1 MRVLLFTIVLLLN
14 FFSIQAQDNFI
25 ANDLRINQYVEGT
38 LLAPRQE
45 TVPLA
50 IIINGSG
57 PIDRNGNEMMTKN
70 NSAKKLAEA
79 LAKKGIATFRYDKRT
94 LKAQQLNIDEKDM
107 RFDDFID
114 DAKAVI
120 KRFSELPNYSSLYI
134 IGHSQ
139 GSLVGMIAAQEKADG
154 FISIAGAGQTID
166 NLIVEQI
173 GRQMPGLE
181 ESARTAFNELRANG
195 KVKDYNQGL
204 ASLFKKSIQPFMFS
218 WMKYDPQQEIK
229 KLEMPVLIINGDN
242 DLQVNTNEA
251 KKLKAAK
258 PDAELVIIE
267 NMNHIYRI
275 IDKNDDIANQ
285 KSYNEPLRPISN
297 EMVEQISNFILN

>member
-166 NLIVEQI
+166 SLIVEQI

-204 ASLFKKSIQPFMFS
+204 ASLFKKSVQPFMFS

-251 KKLKAAK
+251 EKLKAAK
-258 PDAELVIIE
+258 PEAELVIIE

-285 KSYNEPLRPISN
+285 KSYNEPQRPISN

>member
-70 NSAKKLAEA
+70 NAAKKLAEA

-204 ASLFKKSIQPFMFS
+204 ASLFKKSVQPFMFS

-251 KKLKAAK
+251 EKLKAAK
-258 PDAELVIIE
+258 PEAELVIIE

>member
-70 NSAKKLAEA
+70 NSAKKLAKA

-166 NLIVEQI
+166 SLIVEQI

-251 KKLKAAK
+251 EKLKAAK
-258 PDAELVIIE
+258 PNAELVIIE

>member
-166 NLIVEQI
+166 SLIVEQI

-251 KKLKAAK
+251 ENLKAAR
-258 PDAELVIIE
+258 PDAELIIIE

-285 KSYNEPLRPISN
+285 KSYNEPQRPISN

>member
-1 MRVLLFTIVLLLN
+1 MRVLLLTIVLLLN

-166 NLIVEQI
+166 SLIVEQI

-251 KKLKAAK
+251 EKLKAAK

-285 KSYNEPLRPISN
+285 KSYNEPQRPISN

>member
-139 GSLVGMIAAQEKADG
+139 GSLVGMVAAQEKADG

-166 NLIVEQI
+166 SLIVEQI

-251 KKLKAAK
+251 EKLKAAK
-258 PDAELVIIE
+258 PDAKLVIIE

-285 KSYNEPLRPISN
+285 KSYNEPQRPISN

>member
-166 NLIVEQI
+166 SLIVEQI

-204 ASLFKKSIQPFMFS
+204 ASLFKKSVQPFMFS

-251 KKLKAAK
+251 KKLKDAK
-258 PDAELVIIE
+258 HDAELVIIE

-285 KSYNEPLRPISN
+285 KSYNEPQRPISS

>member
-166 NLIVEQI
+166 SLIVEQI

-204 ASLFKKSIQPFMFS
+204 ASLFKKSVQPFMFS

-251 KKLKAAK
+251 EKLKAAK
-258 PDAELVIIE
+258 PEAELVIIE

>member
-70 NSAKKLAEA
+70 NAAKKLAEA

-166 NLIVEQI
+166 SLIVEQI

-204 ASLFKKSIQPFMFS
+204 ASLFKKSVQPFMFS

-251 KKLKAAK
+251 EKLKAAK
-258 PDAELVIIE
+258 PEAELVIIE

>member
-139 GSLVGMIAAQEKADG
+139 GSLVGMMAAQEKADG

-166 NLIVEQI
+166 SLIVEQI

-251 KKLKAAK
+251 EKLKAAK
-258 PDAELVIIE
+258 PNAELVIIE

-285 KSYNEPLRPISN
+285 KSYNEPQRPISN

>member
-166 NLIVEQI
+166 SLIVEQI

>member
-25 ANDLRINQYVEGT
+25 SNDLRINQYVEGT

-70 NSAKKLAEA
+70 NSAKKLAKA

-166 NLIVEQI
+166 SLIVEQI

-204 ASLFKKSIQPFMFS
+204 ASLFKKSVQPFMFS

-251 KKLKAAK
+251 EKLKAAK
-258 PDAELVIIE
+258 PEAELVIIE

-285 KSYNEPLRPISN
+285 KSYNEPQRPISN

>member
-166 NLIVEQI
+166 SLIVEQI

-204 ASLFKKSIQPFMFS
+204 ASLFKRSIQPFMFS

-251 KKLKAAK
+251 EKLKAAK
-258 PDAELVIIE
+258 PEAELVIIE

-285 KSYNEPLRPISN
+285 KSYNEPQRPISN

>member
-70 NSAKKLAEA
+70 NAAKKLAEA
-79 LAKKGIATFRYDKRT
+79 LAKKRIATFRYDKRT

-139 GSLVGMIAAQEKADG
+139 GSLVGMIAAQQKADG

-166 NLIVEQI
+166 SLIVEQI

-204 ASLFKKSIQPFMFS
+204 ASLFKKSVQPFMFS

-251 KKLKAAK
+251 EKLKAAK
-258 PDAELVIIE
+258 PEAELVIIE

-285 KSYNEPLRPISN
+285 KSYNEPQRPISN

>member
-120 KRFSELPNYSSLYI
+120 KRFSKLPNYSSLYI

-139 GSLVGMIAAQEKADG
+139 GSLVGMMAAQEKADG

-166 NLIVEQI
+166 SLIVEQI

-204 ASLFKKSIQPFMFS
+204 ASLFKKSVQPFMFS

-251 KKLKAAK
+251 KKLKDAK

>member
-70 NSAKKLAEA
+70 NAAKKLAEA
-79 LAKKGIATFRYDKRT
+79 LAKKRIATFRYDKRT

-166 NLIVEQI
+166 SLIVEQI

-204 ASLFKKSIQPFMFS
+204 ASLFKRSIQPFMFS

-251 KKLKAAK
+251 ENLKAAR
-258 PDAELVIIE
+258 PDAELIIIE

-285 KSYNEPLRPISN
+285 KSYNEPQRPISN
-297 EMVEQISNFILN
+297 EMIEQISNFILN

>member
-70 NSAKKLAEA
+70 NAAKKLAEA

-166 NLIVEQI
+166 SLIVEQI

-229 KLEMPVLIINGDN
+229 KLKMPVLIINGDN

-251 KKLKAAK
+251 EKLKAAK

-285 KSYNEPLRPISN
+285 KSYNEPQRPISN

>member
-70 NSAKKLAEA
+70 NAAKKLAEA
-79 LAKKGIATFRYDKRT
+79 LAKKRIATFRYDKRT

-120 KRFSELPNYSSLYI
+120 KRFSKLPNYSSLYI

-166 NLIVEQI
+166 SLIVEQI

-251 KKLKAAK
+251 KKLKDAK

-285 KSYNEPLRPISN
+285 KSYNEPQRPISN

>member
-166 NLIVEQI
+166 SLIVEQI

-204 ASLFKKSIQPFMFS
+204 ASLFKRSIQPFMFS

-251 KKLKAAK
+251 ENLKAAR
-258 PDAELVIIE
+258 PDAELIIIE

-285 KSYNEPLRPISN
+285 KSYNEPQRPISS

>member
-120 KRFSELPNYSSLYI
+120 KRFSELPNYSSIYI

-166 NLIVEQI
+166 SLIVEQI

-251 KKLKAAK
+251 EKLKAAK
-258 PDAELVIIE
+258 PNAELIIIE

-285 KSYNEPLRPISN
+285 KSYNEPQRPISN

>member
-139 GSLVGMIAAQEKADG
+139 GSLVGMMAAQEKADG

-166 NLIVEQI
+166 SLIVEQI

-251 KKLKAAK
+251 KKLKDAK

-285 KSYNEPLRPISN
+285 KSYNEPQRPISN

>member
-14 FFSIQAQDNFI
+14 FFRIQAQDNFI

-166 NLIVEQI
+166 SLIVEQI

-181 ESARTAFNELRANG
+181 ECAKTAFNELRANG

-251 KKLKAAK
+251 EKLKAAK
-258 PDAELVIIE
+258 PNAELVIIE

-285 KSYNEPLRPISN
+285 KSYNEPQRPISN

>member
-70 NSAKKLAEA
+70 NSTKKLAEA

-120 KRFSELPNYSSLYI
+120 KRFSKLPNYSSLYI

-166 NLIVEQI
+166 SLIVEQI

-251 KKLKAAK
+251 EKLKAAK
-258 PDAELVIIE
+258 PEAELVIIE

-285 KSYNEPLRPISN
+285 KSYNEPQRPISN

>member
-25 ANDLRINQYVEGT
+25 SNDLRINQYVEGT

-70 NSAKKLAEA
+70 NSAKKLAKA

-166 NLIVEQI
+166 SLIVEQI

-204 ASLFKKSIQPFMFS
+204 ASLFKKSVQPFMFS

-251 KKLKAAK
+251 EKLKAAK
-258 PDAELVIIE
+258 PDAELIIIE

-285 KSYNEPLRPISN
+285 KSYNEPQRPISN

>member
-166 NLIVEQI
+166 SLIVEQI

-204 ASLFKKSIQPFMFS
+204 ASLFKRSIQPFMFS

-251 KKLKAAK
+251 ENLKAAR
-258 PDAELVIIE
+258 PDAELIIIE

-285 KSYNEPLRPISN
+285 KSYNEPQRPISN

>member
-166 NLIVEQI
+166 SLIVEQI

-251 KKLKAAK
+251 VKLKAAK
-258 PDAELVIIE
+258 PNAELIIIE

-285 KSYNEPLRPISN
+285 KSYNEPQRPISN

>member
-57 PIDRNGNEMMTKN
+57 PVDRNGNEMMTKN

-79 LAKKGIATFRYDKRT
+79 LAIKGIATFRYDKRT

-251 KKLKAAK
+251 EKLKAAR
-258 PDAELVIIE
+258 PDAELIIIE

-285 KSYNEPLRPISN
+285 KSYNEPQRPISN

>member
-25 ANDLRINQYVEGT
+25 SNDLRINQYVEGT

-70 NSAKKLAEA
+70 NSAKKLAKA

-166 NLIVEQI
+166 SLIVEQI

-251 KKLKAAK
+251 EKLKAAK
-258 PDAELVIIE
+258 PEAELVIIE

-285 KSYNEPLRPISN
+285 KSYNEPQRPISN

>member
-70 NSAKKLAEA
+70 NAAKKLAEA

-120 KRFSELPNYSSLYI
+120 KRFSKLPNYSSLYI

-166 NLIVEQI
+166 SLIVEQI

-258 PDAELVIIE
+258 PEAELVIIE

-285 KSYNEPLRPISN
+285 KSYNEPQRPISN

>member
-166 NLIVEQI
+166 SLIVEQI

-204 ASLFKKSIQPFMFS
+204 ASLFKKSVQPFMFS

-251 KKLKAAK
+251 EKLKDAK

-285 KSYNEPLRPISN
+285 KSYNEPQRPISN

>member
-204 ASLFKKSIQPFMFS
+204 ASLFKKSVQPFMFS

-251 KKLKAAK
+251 KKLKDAK

>member
-70 NSAKKLAEA
+70 NAAKKLAEA
-79 LAKKGIATFRYDKRT
+79 LAKKRIATFRYDKRT

-204 ASLFKKSIQPFMFS
+204 ASLFKKSVQPFMFS

-251 KKLKAAK
+251 EKLKAAK
-258 PDAELVIIE
+258 PEAELVIIE

>member
-70 NSAKKLAEA
+70 NAAKKLAEA
-79 LAKKGIATFRYDKRT
+79 LAKKRIATFRYDKRT

-166 NLIVEQI
+166 SLIVEQI

-204 ASLFKKSIQPFMFS
+204 ASLFKKSVQPFMFS

-229 KLEMPVLIINGDN
+229 KLKMPVLIINGDN

-251 KKLKAAK
+251 EKLKAAR
-258 PDAELVIIE
+258 PDAELIIIE

-285 KSYNEPLRPISN
+285 KSYNEPQRPISN
-297 EMVEQISNFILN
+297 EMIEQISNFILN

>member
-57 PIDRNGNEMMTKN
+57 PVDRNGNEMMTKN

-79 LAKKGIATFRYDKRT
+79 LAIKGIATFRYDKRT

-139 GSLVGMIAAQEKADG
+139 GSLVGMIAAQQKADG

-166 NLIVEQI
+166 SLIVEQI

-229 KLEMPVLIINGDN
+229 KLKMPVLIINGDN

-251 KKLKAAK
+251 EKLKAAR
-258 PDAELVIIE
+258 PDAELIIIE

-285 KSYNEPLRPISN
+285 KSYNEPQRPISN
-297 EMVEQISNFILN
+297 EMIEQISNFILN

>member
-166 NLIVEQI
+166 SLIVEQI

-251 KKLKAAK
+251 EKLKAAK
-258 PDAELVIIE
+258 PEAELVIIE

-285 KSYNEPLRPISN
+285 KSYNEPQRPISN

>member
-70 NSAKKLAEA
+70 NAAKKLAEA
-79 LAKKGIATFRYDKRT
+79 LAKKRIATFRYDKRT

-166 NLIVEQI
+166 SLIVEQI

-204 ASLFKKSIQPFMFS
+204 ASLFKKSVQPFMFS

-251 KKLKAAK
+251 EKLKAAK
-258 PDAELVIIE
+258 PEAELVIIE

>member
-166 NLIVEQI
+166 SLIVEQI

-251 KKLKAAK
+251 EKLKAAR

-285 KSYNEPLRPISN
+285 KSYNEPQRPISN

>member
-120 KRFSELPNYSSLYI
+120 KRFSELPNYSSIYI

-166 NLIVEQI
+166 SLIVEQI

-251 KKLKAAK
+251 EKLKAAK
-258 PDAELVIIE
+258 PNAELIIIE
-267 NMNHIYRI
+267 NMNHI
-275 IDKNDDIANQ
+275 
-285 KSYNEPLRPISN
+285 
-297 EMVEQISNFILN
+297 

>member
-166 NLIVEQI
+166 SLIVEQI

-251 KKLKAAK
+251 EKLKAAK
-258 PDAELVIIE
+258 PDAELIIIE